1 MRFLT
6 TSNHTRVWPTLKRFA
21 AGAKIREQLGV
32 LLFQLTMSSAL
43 EPFLALGTIAFTWQ
57 MGLTLGLLLAA
68 VILFAT
74 EKLSVDVVTFLL
86 LIVLVGS
93 GILTSKEAFAGF
105 SNEAVIALGAIFVIS
120 GALHST
126 GVLDLIGGRILR
138 ISGTSETK
146 LLFLI
151 MTITACVSAVM
162 NNTTATAMFIPAVV
176 ALCRRAKISTSK
188 LLMPLAFASIMGG
201 TLTLIGT
208 STNIAVS
215 GYLRDRKIMDISM
228 FEITPAGIVIVVV
241 GIAYMMLVGR
251 HMLVDRKEGGQDP
264 GYSIRE
270 YLSEI
275 LVLSGSPL
283 VGQRSFET
291 DLSLLDFRILK
302 IIRKEE
308 EFMPDSRLLIEEGD
322 TLLVEG
328 KVEDL
333 LKVKRMEGIDM
344 KADVQPGEAS
354 SLKSSTF
361 RIAEVLVGMQSE
373 LCGRTL
379 KEIDFRRKHGCA
391 VLAIYRHGHSLLDK
405 LGDTIIRVG
414 DMLLLQGPDARVE
427 NLKGEP
433 GLQILED
440 VKTSTYHPKRGMYS
454 VAFFGLAI
462 LLSTIP
468 CLPSD
473 KGWEPVP
480 LAVALLGA
488 ALLTVITGCVRV
500 EKAYEFIDWRLI
512 ILIAGMTAFGTAMQ
526 NTNTADWLAEQ
537 IVNVAGANNPWMVMA
552 GFFILTIILTQP
564 MSNAAAALVVLPVAL
579 NAAAKMG
586 ASLHS
591 FAIAIMLAA
600 SISFIT
606 PFEPSCVLV
615 YAPGKYRF
623 RDYVKVG
630 FGLTAVLAIA
640 MLILI
645 PILWPLK

>member
-1 MRFLT
+1 MSFGSPDSFL
-6 TSNHTRVWPTLKRFA
+6 S
-21 AGAKIREQLGV
+21 
-32 LLFQLTMSSAL
+32 
-43 EPFLALGTIAFTWQ
+43 LATIAFTWQ
-57 MGLTLGLLLAA
+57 MGLTLGLLMVA
-68 VILFAT
+68 VVLFAT

-105 SNEAVIALGAIFVIS
+105 SNEAVISLGAIFVIS

-146 LLFLI
+146 LLFMI
-151 MTITACVSAVM
+151 MAITAGVSAFM

-176 ALCRRAKISTSK
+176 ALCKRSKISTSK

-228 FEITPAGIVIVVV
+228 FEVTPAGIVIVIV
-241 GIAYMMLVGR
+241 GIAYMMFVGR
-251 HMLVDRKEGGQDP
+251 HMLVERKSDGQDA
-264 GYSIRE
+264 GYSMRE

-275 LVLSGSPL
+275 LVLPGSPL
-283 VGQRSFET
+283 IGQRSYET

-328 KVEDL
+328 KVQDL
-333 LKVKRMEGIDM
+333 LKVKQMEGIDM
-344 KADVQPGEAS
+344 KADVQLAET
-354 SLKSSTF
+354 SLKGSTF
-361 RIAEVLVGMQSE
+361 RVAEVLVGMQSE

-379 KEIDFRRKHGCA
+379 KEIDFRRKHGAA
-391 VLAIYRHGHSLLDK
+391 VLAIYRHGHSLLEK

-414 DMLLLQGPDARVE
+414 DMLLLQGPDERVE
-427 NLKGEP
+427 AMRGEP
-433 GLQILED
+433 GLQILEE
-440 VKTSTYHPKRGMYS
+440 VKTSPYHPKRGMYT

-462 LLSTIP
+462 LLSTVPCMPSEHGWIP
-468 CLPSD
+468 I
-473 KGWEPVP
+473 P
-480 LAVALLGA
+480 LAVAFLGA

-526 NTNTADWLAEQ
+526 NTNTAGWLAEQ
-537 IVNVAGANNPWMVMA
+537 IVNIVGANNPWAVMA
-552 GFFILTIILTQP
+552 GFFVLTILLTQP

-586 ASLHS
+586 ANLHS

-630 FGLTAVLAIA
+630 FGLTAVLTVA

>member
-1 MRFLT
+1 MSFGSPDSFL
-6 TSNHTRVWPTLKRFA
+6 S
-21 AGAKIREQLGV
+21 
-32 LLFQLTMSSAL
+32 
-43 EPFLALGTIAFTWQ
+43 LATIAFTWQ
-57 MGLTLGLLLAA
+57 MGLTLGLLMVA
-68 VILFAT
+68 VVLFAT

-105 SNEAVIALGAIFVIS
+105 SNEAVISLGAIFVIS

-151 MTITACVSAVM
+151 MAITAGVSAFM

-176 ALCRRAKISTSK
+176 ALCKRSNISTSK

-215 GYLRDRKIMDISM
+215 GYLRDRQIMDISM
-228 FEITPAGIVIVVV
+228 FEVTPAGFVIVII
-241 GIAYMMLVGR
+241 GIAYMMFVGR
-251 HMLVDRKEGGQDP
+251 HMLVERKSDGQDA

-275 LVLSGSPL
+275 LVLPGSPL
-283 VGQRSFET
+283 VGQRSYET

-328 KVEDL
+328 KVQDL
-333 LKVKRMEGIDM
+333 LKVKQMEGIDM
-344 KADVQPGEAS
+344 KADVQLAET
-354 SLKSSTF
+354 SLKGSTF
-361 RIAEVLVGMQSE
+361 RVAEVLVGMQSE

-379 KEIDFRRKHGCA
+379 KEIDFRRKHGAA
-391 VLAIYRHGHSLLDK
+391 VLAIYRHGHSLLEK

-414 DMLLLQGPDARVE
+414 DMLLLQGPDVRVE
-427 NLKGEP
+427 AMRGEP
-433 GLQILED
+433 GLQILEE
-440 VKTSTYHPKRGMYS
+440 VKTSPYHPKRGMYTI
-454 VAFFGLAI
+454 AFFGLAI
-462 LLSTIP
+462 LLSTVP
-468 CLPSD
+468 CMPSD
-473 KGWEPVP
+473 HGWIPIP
-480 LAVALLGA
+480 LAVAFLGA

-526 NTNTADWLAEQ
+526 NTNTAGWLAEQ
-537 IVNVAGANNPWMVMA
+537 IVAIVGANNPWAVMA
-552 GFFILTIILTQP
+552 GFFVLTILLTQP

-586 ASLHS
+586 ANLHS

-630 FGLTAVLAIA
+630 FGLTAVLTVA